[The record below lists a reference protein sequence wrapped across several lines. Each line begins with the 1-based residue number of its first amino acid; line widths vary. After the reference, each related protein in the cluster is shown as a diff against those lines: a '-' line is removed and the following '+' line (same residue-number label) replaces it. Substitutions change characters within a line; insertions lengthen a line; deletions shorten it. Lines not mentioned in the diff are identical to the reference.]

1 MKGLTQTAAVVECI
15 LFLENR
21 TLTVSEISRLSHIN
35 EERVENSLKEIRDA
49 FDDASHG
56 IMLEKTEEGYQ
67 FVPRTTLYERL
78 KKTYGKKVDT
88 RLSRAAVETLTII
101 AYNQPVKRREIDNI
115 RGSNSEDIVKR
126 LRELDYIKIID
137 KTDEP
142 GHPCRYGT
150 TRKFLYDFNLPS
162 IAALPRLDREDSERF
177 EETDENG
184 NPLSGTEIKK
194 RLYKTEE
201 EIKAEEVEESQS
213 EANASETSEIEV
225 IDETQKTEGTEQVQ
239 QSSILVKHQKNY
251 SETVL
256 NEDTA
261 DDQEEKEG
269 TDVDKDNENTDVQEN
284 VEETENQTEVIN
296 EESTDNQD
304 QDSDGED
311 SDE

>member
-201 EIKAEEVEESQS
+201 EIKAEEVAESQS
-213 EANASETSEIEV
+213 EAKVGETTEIEV
-225 IDETQKTEGTEQVQ
+225 IDETQKTEEKEQVQ

-251 SETVL
+251 SETVS
-256 NEDTA
+256 
-261 DDQEEKEG
+261 DDQ
-269 TDVDKDNENTDVQEN
+269 
-284 VEETENQTEVIN
+284 NQ
-296 EESTDNQD
+296 Q
-304 QDSDGED
+304 SDGEG

>member
-1 MKGLTQTAAVVECI
+1 MKTLSQTSAVVECI

-21 TLTVSEISRLSHIN
+21 TLTVSEISSLSHIN
-35 EERVENSLKEIRDA
+35 EERVENSLKEIKEA
-49 FDDASHG
+49 FDEASHG
-56 IMLEKTEEGYQ
+56 IVLEKTEEGYQ
-67 FVPRTTLYERL
+67 FVPRPTLYERL

-88 RLSRAAVETLTII
+88 RLSKAAVETLTII

-177 EETDENG
+177 EEIDENG

-201 EIKAEEVEESQS
+201 ELKLEKVEESVGIQTEES
-213 EANASETSEIEV
+213 TEV
-225 IDETQKTEGTEQVQ
+225 EVVDETKIEDKAEDTSKPQ
-239 QSSILVKHQKNY
+239 QSILVKHQKNY
-251 SETVL
+251 SE
-256 NEDTA
+256 NAEKDIE
-261 DDQEEKEG
+261 QEEFAEKIEINSEVPIDTKNHDDDNTEG
-269 TDVDKDNENTDVQEN
+269 HNE
-284 VEETENQTEVIN
+284 
-296 EESTDNQD
+296 
-304 QDSDGED
+304 
-311 SDE
+311 

>member
-1 MKGLTQTAAVVECI
+1 MKGLNQTAAVVECI

-35 EERVENSLKEIRDA
+35 EERVENALKEIRDA

-194 RLYKTEE
+194 RLYKTEDE
-201 EIKAEEVEESQS
+201 QKIEAVEESQS
-213 EANASETSEIEV
+213 ENSGTSDFSEIEV
-225 IDETQKTEGTEQVQ
+225 IDETQKREGSA

-251 SETVL
+251 SE
-256 NEDTA
+256 NASD
-261 DDQEEKEG
+261 EEN
-269 TDVDKDNENTDVQEN
+269 NENLDEDSSNDANTDDVNPNDVNPNDDEQNDEGREL
-284 VEETENQTEVIN
+284 VEE
-296 EESTDNQD
+296 EETSLEI
-304 QDSDGED
+304 DSSSDED